1 MNPLNMY
8 DVDICKDGRIQTQY
22 FAQYTHCHNHSHN
35 NIDDLPNWV
44 SEILTGD
51 AHSGS
56 SHADDHGHLV
66 VKLECP
72 VVYVGLLEIEIVG
85 EIR

>member
-1 MNPLNMY
+1 MEEF
-8 DVDICKDGRIQTQY
+8 K
-22 FAQYTHCHNHSHN
+22 HN
-35 NIDDLPNWV
+35 ILPNTHTVTITITIAVPDWV